1 MLKIRLSRV
10 GKKNKPHYR
19 VVVCEHTKPIKGKF
33 IEIVGSY
40 DPHQEKEKGLVIKR
54 DRIDY
59 WVSNGAQMS
68 DTVASL
74 VSPSADKKAKVKNE
88 KKEEKKVEGENNK
101 KKEAQKKADK
111 TENKKAKQEDK
122 TKDEVKDKSAK

>member
-19 VVVCEHTKPIKGKF
+19 IVVCEHTKPIKGKF

-40 DPHQEKEKGLVIKR
+40 DPHRGKEKGLEIKKE
-54 DRIDY
+54 RIDY
-59 WVSNGAQMS
+59 WVGNGAQMS
-68 DTVASL
+68 PTVASL
-74 VSPSADKKAKVKNE
+74 VNPVAKKAPMKDEKKDKKEGKIEAKE
-88 KKEEKKVEGENNK
+88 KD
-101 KKEAQKKADK
+101 QKK
-111 TENKKAKQEDK
+111 DK